1 MTKSIVFNNMQ
12 SVTNF
17 KSTYSKNYRFF
28 SGEKVS
34 FYFIDKD
41 DTKIHV
47 ATEKGTSL
55 LEVAH
60 ENGIDLEG
68 ACDSSLACS
77 TCHVI

>member
-1 MTKSIVFNNMQ
+1 MTNSIVFNNMQ

-17 KSTYSKNYRFF
+17 KSINSKNYRFF
-28 SGEKVS
+28 GGEKVS

-41 DTKIHV
+41 DSKLHV
-47 ATEKGTSL
+47 VTEKGTSL

-60 ENGIDLEG
+60 DNGIDLEG